1 MYSQIASNKRKTWLL
16 IGLVVGLII
25 ALSYFTGIYLDIDP
39 AVTVIFG
46 TLLGSVYSLISYY
59 SANRVVLATHGAKR
73 LQKSDSPELWNLVEN
88 LTIAAGLPMP
98 QIHLIDDSSPNAF
111 ASGRDPKH
119 ASITFT
125 TGLLRTLNK
134 QELEGVIAHE
144 LSHIKNY
151 DIRLMTVTVVLVGA
165 IMLFAQILLHIRP
178 SNRSREGGQAM
189 LILLLLG
196 VALAILSPLIAEL
209 IKLAVSRT
217 REFLADADGALL
229 TRYPDG
235 LASALQKIETA
246 QVTTPLRSANQ
257 ATAHLFIANPFGE
270 SKKRFLSGLFSTH
283 PPTADRI
290 ARLKQMGS

>member
-16 IGLVVGLII
+16 IVLVVGVIVG
-25 ALSYFTGIYLDIDP
+25 LSYFFGLYLDVDP
-39 AVTVIFG
+39 GVAIIFG
-46 TLLGSVYSLISYY
+46 TLLASLYSLVSYY

-73 LQKSDSPELWNLVEN
+73 IQKSDSPELWNLVEN

-98 QIHLIDDSSPNAF
+98 QINLINDPSPNAF

-119 ASITFT
+119 ANITFT
-125 TGLLRTLNK
+125 TGLLQTLDK

-165 IMLFAQILLHIRP
+165 IMLFAQILLHLRP
-178 SNRSREGGQAM
+178 SGRGRDGGQAV
-189 LILLLLG
+189 LIMLLLG
-196 VALAILSPLIAEL
+196 VILAILSPLIAEL

-217 REFLADADGALL
+217 REFLADADASLL

-235 LASALQKIETA
+235 LATALQKIEAVQT
-246 QVTTPLRSANQ
+246 TTPLRSANQ
-257 ATAHLFIANPFGE
+257 ATAHLFITNPFGAG
-270 SKKRFLSGLFSTH
+270 KKRFLSGIFSTH
-283 PPTADRI
+283 PPTAQRI
-290 ARLKQMGS
+290 ARLKEMGS